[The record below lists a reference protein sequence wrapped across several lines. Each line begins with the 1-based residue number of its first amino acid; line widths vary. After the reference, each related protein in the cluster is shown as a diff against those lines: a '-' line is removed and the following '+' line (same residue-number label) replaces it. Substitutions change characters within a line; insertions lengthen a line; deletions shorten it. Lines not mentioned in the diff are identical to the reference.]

1 MRPAEFYKSWEIKQ
15 YVITMRAI
23 GMVLTAL
30 QVRVEKNKAT
40 RANLEDR
47 YMRYHTVQLTE
58 VNK

>member
-1 MRPAEFYKSWEIKQ
+1 
-15 YVITMRAI
+15 MRAI

-47 YMRYHTVQLTE
+47 YEIPYSPTNGSKQVRFTDD
-58 VNK
+58 